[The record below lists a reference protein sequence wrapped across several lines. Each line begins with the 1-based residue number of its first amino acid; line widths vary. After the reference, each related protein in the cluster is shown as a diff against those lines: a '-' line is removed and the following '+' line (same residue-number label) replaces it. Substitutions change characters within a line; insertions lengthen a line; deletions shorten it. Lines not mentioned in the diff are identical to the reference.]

1 MTTEKLFPT
10 TLMPDDDWW
19 HALWPDPRQ
28 VLDDIGIT
36 PGMSVVD
43 LCCGNGH
50 FTAPL
55 CSLAAPGQ
63 VTGLDIDEQL
73 LTAAIHACKPFD
85 NFTPLLADA
94 RDINTLLDNPVDHV
108 LIANTFH
115 GVPDKKALSRAVY
128 AALHSDGAFT
138 VINWYPQPRE
148 ETPVLGQ
155 PRGPDVT
162 LRMSP
167 AAVAAEVEPA
177 GFRLDYIA
185 DVGPYHYGA
194 VFTKNPGSQN
204 Q

>member
-1 MTTEKLFPT
+1 MTAEILFPT

-19 HALWPDPRQ
+19 HALWPDPRR

-36 PGMSVVD
+36 PGMAVVD

-63 VTGLDIDEQL
+63 VTGIDIDEHL
-73 LTAAIHACKPFD
+73 LGATIHACAPFD
-85 NFTPLLADA
+85 NFSPILADA
-94 RDINTLLDNPVDHV
+94 RDIDTLLDNPVDYV

-115 GVPDKKALSRAVY
+115 GVPDKQTLSRAVH
-128 AALHSDGAFT
+128 AALRSGGVFT
-138 VINWYPQPRE
+138 VINWYPRPRE
-148 ETPVLGQ
+148 ETMVLDQ
-155 PRGPDVT
+155 PRGPDTT

-167 AAVAAEVEPA
+167 EAVAAEVEPA
-177 GFRLDYIA
+177 GFRLDTIA

-194 VFTKNPGSQN
+194 VFTKNTGR
-204 Q
+204 